1 MAVILEAQAIG
12 KRFGH
17 GASAVHAL
25 SDLSLTVP
33 MGGVYGLLGPNG
45 AGKSTLLRIAMGLVR
60 PTAGRMVLF
69 GEAVSPASLRRV
81 GGFIESPR
89 FYPFLTAAETLVT
102 VALLADVPGFDPLAP
117 LERVGLGGAAHR
129 KVGGFS
135 LGMKQRLGIA
145 AALVGTPELV
155 ILDEPTNG
163 MDPAGIQEVRALV
176 RQLADR
182 DGVTVLLSS
191 HQLDEVQRICD
202 RVAIL
207 DKGRLSKEGSID
219 MLLDGGERLRI
230 EATPIEA
237 VLEVLGARGKR
248 EGQAVLASIGRA
260 EAPAVIA
267 TLTAKGV
274 QIFEARWTRRDLET
288 VFFEQT
294 GTS

>member
-1 MAVILEAQAIG
+1 MSLILEAAAVS
-12 KRFGH
+12 KRFGY

-25 SDLSLTVP
+25 SDLSVSVP
-33 MGGVYGLLGPNG
+33 KGGVYGLLGPNG

-60 PTAGRMVLF
+60 PTAGRVALF

-89 FYPFLTAAETLVT
+89 FYPFLTAAETLT
-102 VALLADVPGFDPLAP
+102 MVAMVSGIHRLEPSAL
-117 LERVGLGGAAHR
+117 LERVGLGASAHR
-129 KVGGFS
+129 RVGGFS

-145 AALVGTPELV
+145 TALVGSPELV

-163 MDPAGIQEVRALV
+163 MDPAGIHEVRALV
-176 RQLADR
+176 RQLADQ

-191 HQLDEVQRICD
+191 HLLDEVQRICD

-230 EATPIEA
+230 EATPMEA
-237 VLEVLGARGKR
+237 VLALLGDRGER
-248 EGQAVLASIGRA
+248 EGPAVLASIGRD

-267 TLTAKGV
+267 ALGAAGV
-274 QIFEARWTRRDLET
+274 QIYEARWTRRNLES

-294 GTS
+294 GAS